1 MGTAIEGQCPD
12 ENDRGVTPLTLQKAK
27 AIDPVM
33 AYIEVL
39 LLFTFWNVLQTNTI
53 DETIKLEKVQLADA
67 VKIVFYSYLMTAVR
81 NHKENNS
88 IVPVYLENSVTLLD
102 YMMTWFTERMLHIPI
117 LWIEWLCLTFV
128 IPTRLVK
135 DLHGSDHMHEK
146 YLDHWISI
154 LSQEGLT
161 HQ

>member
-1 MGTAIEGQCPD
+1 MTNGSPRSSFAAQYPESNAPKVGTAIEGQCPD

-33 AYIEVL
+33 AYIE
-39 LLFTFWNVLQTNTI
+39 TNTI

-102 YMMTWFTERMLHIPI
+102 YMMT
-117 LWIEWLCLTFV
+117 
-128 IPTRLVK
+128 
-135 DLHGSDHMHEK
+135 
-146 YLDHWISI
+146 
-154 LSQEGLT
+154 
-161 HQ
+161 